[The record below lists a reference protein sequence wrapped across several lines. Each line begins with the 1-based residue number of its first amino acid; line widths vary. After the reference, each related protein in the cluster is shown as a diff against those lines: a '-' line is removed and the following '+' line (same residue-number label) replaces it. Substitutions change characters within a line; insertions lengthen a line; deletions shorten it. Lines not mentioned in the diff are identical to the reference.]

1 MSLRLAHALDK
12 PPPHPAPRVPAVW
25 LSHESELCSPGSG
38 LSCPRKRL
46 SSQKPDHTLGS
57 GGHLD
62 HRPRTWSQLV
72 ELQRA
77 LPAQPPAGRAA
88 HGWCPSEH
96 ENVPDSPDNGC
107 ASRALLG
114 LCETAVHS
122 AGRRGFPRFMSE
134 AEKDEERLLTGRPWQ
149 VSYRTTRMGRYV
161 VVRGPLF
168 AKGCRS
174 YARRISDFR

>member
-1 MSLRLAHALDK
+1 MDNLQVHKTKEVLATCRRLKA
-12 PPPHPAPRVPAVW
+12 
-25 LSHESELCSPGSG
+25 
-38 LSCPRKRL
+38 
-46 SSQKPDHTLGS
+46 
-57 GGHLD
+57 
-62 HRPRTWSQLV
+62 RPIF
-72 ELQRA
+72 
-77 LPAQPPAGRAA
+77 
-88 HGWCPSEH
+88 
-96 ENVPDSPDNGC
+96 NVPDSPDNGC

-161 VVRGPLF
+161 VARGPLF